1 MLDVRAQFPHKLE
14 FLFQPAPYKVAYGGR
29 GAAKS
34 WGFARALLLIGARK
48 KLRILCAREKQ
59 NSIAESVLE
68 LLANQ
73 IPLLGL
79 SDAYE
84 VTSDGVYGHLGT
96 EIMFRGLQG
105 NKQNVRNV
113 KSTEGL
119 DDAAQARGRAVAH
132 VQSEPCLR

>member
-1 MLDVRAQFPHKLE
+1 MLDVRAQFPRKLE

-34 WGFARALLLIGARK
+34 WGFARALLLSGACK

-84 VTSDGVYGHLGT
+84 ATSDGIYGHLGT

-105 NKQNVRNV
+105 
-113 KSTEGL
+113 
-119 DDAAQARGRAVAH
+119 
-132 VQSEPCLR
+132 